1 MERVLCKLW
10 GGLGVGCRTRPVQ
23 AEQDS
28 AHCRG
33 MNRAARE
40 LSRAASAE
48 RNMLCCRSNCGL
60 DCAKGQ

>member
-10 GGLGVGCRTRPVQ
+10 GGLGVGCRTGPVQ

-28 AHCRG
+28 AHCSG